1 MSQPASTALQQEI
14 ALELQVTQT
23 FDAQQEIERRVAFL
37 AERLTSTGLRSLV
50 LGISGGV
57 DSTTAGR
64 LCQLAVERARAAGH
78 DATFYAMRLP
88 YGVQA
93 DEKDAQLALGFIEA
107 DRVLTVD
114 VKPASDAALE
124 TALAGGTVFR
134 DAHHQ
139 DFVQGNI
146 KARQRMIAQY
156 AVAGAHDGLVVGTDH
171 AAEAVSGF
179 FTKFGDGAAD
189 LVPLTGLT
197 KRRVRAVADVLGAP
211 AELVWKTPRR
221 TWRPSTR
228 ARPTRTRSGSRTTTS
243 TTSWKASRS
252 MSGPSTR
259 SCAATAS
266 PSTSVSCRSRRSG
279 TAACHAAGVRRRGG
293 VVSIRAHTR
302 RPSGPASVPQL
313 ETPGTAAS
321 RTRTS
326 SSGSAAVWLST
337 TTRSIS
343 SWSATCRL
351 IRLPESA
358 TAAPTSSATI
368 CSTGAS
374 SGRV

>member
-1 MSQPASTALQQEI
+1 MSRPASTVLQQEI
-14 ALELQVTQT
+14 ARELQVSET
-23 FDAQQEIERRVAFL
+23 FDAHREIERRVAFL

-64 LCQLAVERARAAGH
+64 LCQLAVERAREAGH
-78 DATFYAMRLP
+78 EATFYAMRLP

-93 DEKDAQLALGFIEA
+93 DEKDAQLALGFIKA

-124 TALAGGTVFR
+124 AALAGGTAFR

-211 AELVWKTPRR
+211 AELVWKTP
-221 TWRPSTR
+221 TADLETLDPGKADEDALGVTYDDIDDFLEGKPVDER
-228 ARPTRTRSGSRTTTS
+228 AFDTI
-243 TTSWKASRS
+243 
-252 MSGPSTR
+252 
-259 SCAATAS
+259 
-266 PSTSVSCRSRRSG
+266 
-279 TAACHAAGVRRRGG
+279 VRRYRLTEHK
-293 VVSIRAHTR
+293 R
-302 RPSGPASVPQL
+302 QL
-313 ETPGTAAS
+313 P
-321 RTRTS
+321 
-326 SSGSAAVWLST
+326 
-337 TTRSIS
+337 I
-343 SWSATCRL
+343 
-351 IRLPESA
+351 
-358 TAAPTSSATI
+358 AP
-368 CSTGAS
+368 
-374 SGRV
+374 

>member
-14 ALELQVTQT
+14 ARELQVSET
-23 FDAQQEIERRVAFL
+23 FDAQVEIERRVAFL
-37 AERLTSTGLRSLV
+37 TERLTSTGLRSLV

-78 DATFYAMRLP
+78 DASFYAMRLP

-93 DEKDAQLALGFIEA
+93 DERDAQLALGFIGA

-124 TALAGGTVFR
+124 AALAGGTVFR

-156 AVAGAHDGLVVGTDH
+156 AVAGAQDGLVVGTDH

-189 LVPLTGLT
+189 VVPLTGLT
-197 KRRVRAVADVLGAP
+197 KRRVRACADLLGAP
-211 AELVWKTPRR
+211 AELVWKTP
-221 TWRPSTR
+221 TADLETLDPGKADEDALGVTYDEIDDFLEGKPVDAR
-228 ARPTRTRSGSRTTTS
+228 AFDTI
-243 TTSWKASRS
+243 
-252 MSGPSTR
+252 
-259 SCAATAS
+259 
-266 PSTSVSCRSRRSG
+266 
-279 TAACHAAGVRRRGG
+279 VRRYRLTEHK
-293 VVSIRAHTR
+293 R
-302 RPSGPASVPQL
+302 QL
-313 ETPGTAAS
+313 P
-321 RTRTS
+321 
-326 SSGSAAVWLST
+326 
-337 TTRSIS
+337 I
-343 SWSATCRL
+343 
-351 IRLPESA
+351 
-358 TAAPTSSATI
+358 AP
-368 CSTGAS
+368 
-374 SGRV
+374 

>member
-1 MSQPASTALQQEI
+1 MSEPASITLQQEI
-14 ALELQVTQT
+14 ARELEVAET
-23 FDAQQEIERRVAFL
+23 FEAEREIERRVAFL

-78 DATFYAMRLP
+78 EARFYAMRLP

-93 DEKDAQLALGFIEA
+93 DEHDAQLALSFIQP
-107 DRVLTVD
+107 DQVLTVD
-114 VKPASDAALE
+114 IKPASDAALE
-124 TALAGGTVFR
+124 AALVAGVRFR

-156 AVAGAHDGLVVGTDH
+156 TVAGAHDGLVVGTDH

-211 AELVWKTPRR
+211 SELVWK
-221 TWRPSTR
+221 
-228 ARPTRTRSGSRTTTS
+228 APT
-243 TTSWKASRS
+243 AD
-252 MSGPSTR
+252 
-259 SCAATAS
+259 
-266 PSTSVSCRSRRSG
+266 
-279 TAACHAAGVRRRGG
+279 
-293 VVSIRAHTR
+293 
-302 RPSGPASVPQL
+302 L
-313 ETPGTAAS
+313 ETLDPGKTDEDALGVTYDDIDDFLEGKPVDERAFKTIVD
-321 RTRTS
+321 RY
-326 SSGSAAVWLST
+326 
-337 TTRSIS
+337 
-343 SWSATCRL
+343 RL
-351 IRLPESA
+351 TDHKRRLPI
-358 TAAPTSSATI
+358 AP
-368 CSTGAS
+368 
-374 SGRV
+374 

>member
-1 MSQPASTALQQEI
+1 MTDLASISQQQRI
-14 ALELQVTQT
+14 AQDLQVSAS

-37 AERLTSTGLRSLV
+37 ADRLTSTGLRSLV

-64 LCQLAVERARAAGH
+64 LCQLAVERVRATGQ

-93 DEKDAQLALGFIEA
+93 DEQDAQVALDFIRA

-124 TALAGGTVFR
+124 ASLAGGTVFR

-139 DFVQGNI
+139 DFVHGNI

-189 LVPLTGLT
+189 VVPLTGLT
-197 KRRVRAVADVLGAP
+197 KRRVRAIADALGAP
-211 AELVWKTPRR
+211 ASLVWKTP
-221 TWRPSTR
+221 TADLETLSPGKPDEEALGVTYDDIDDFLEGKPVSED
-228 ARPTRTRSGSRTTTS
+228 AF
-243 TTSWKASRS
+243 
-252 MSGPSTR
+252 
-259 SCAATAS
+259 AAI
-266 PSTSVSCRSRRSG
+266 
-279 TAACHAAGVRRRGG
+279 VRRYELTEHKR
-293 VVSIRAHTR
+293 
-302 RPSGPASVPQL
+302 QL
-313 ETPGTAAS
+313 P
-321 RTRTS
+321 
-326 SSGSAAVWLST
+326 
-337 TTRSIS
+337 I
-343 SWSATCRL
+343 
-351 IRLPESA
+351 
-358 TAAPTSSATI
+358 AP
-368 CSTGAS
+368 
-374 SGRV
+374 